1 MRWDRLFDDLEG
13 QLEQELGSE
22 QLDVIAEEERLR
34 LGRLALRDRVIRM
47 IGGDREPRELHLVL
61 RDGSPLRIVP
71 GSTGRDWIA
80 GELSGSSGRSSCLVP
95 FDAVAAVTP
104 VGDQLARGLTADPVG
119 SAAGEGLAARL
130 GLAFVLRD
138 LCRRRTALD
147 LVCGWATLHG
157 TIDRVGRDHLD
168 LAEHDTG
175 EARRTAAVRRTRLV
189 PFAQILWVRF

>member
-34 LGRLALRDRVIRM
+34 LGRLALRDRVVRM
-47 IGGDREPRELHLVL
+47 VAADGERRELDLVL
-61 RDGSPLRIVP
+61 RDGTPLRVAP
-71 GSTGRDWIA
+71 ESTGRDWIA
-80 GELSGSSGRSSCLVP
+80 GELSAPPGRSSCLVP
-95 FDAVAAVTP
+95 FDAIGSVTP
-104 VGDQLARGLTADPVG
+104 VGDQLARGLTADPLG

-138 LCRRRTALD
+138 LCRRRTPLD
-147 LVCGWATLHG
+147 LICGWATLHG

-168 LAEHDTG
+168 LAEHDSG
-175 EARRTAAVRRTRLV
+175 EVRRTAAVRRTRLV